1 MAASSAPGGSRR
13 SEADV
18 TGFTASPQL
27 ARALQQIVVDL
38 VELHLQGKQAHWNV
52 VGHNFRDLHL
62 QLDQV
67 VDDARE
73 SADTIAERM
82 RALEAWPDG
91 RSDTVGATTTLPAF
105 PQGEQSVSAV
115 VDLVTARLRATVDTL
130 RTLHDQV
137 DNEDPSTADLLHA
150 IIDSLEK
157 HAWMVSAENRSV

>member
-1 MAASSAPGGSRR
+1 MPASAGGSRR
-13 SEADV
+13 SETDAA
-18 TGFTASPQL
+18 GLTASPQF
-27 ARALQQIVVDL
+27 AQALQQIVVDL

-62 QLDQV
+62 QLDQI

-82 RALEAWPDG
+82 RALATVPDG
-91 RSDTVGATTTLPAF
+91 RSDTVAATTTLPAF
-105 PQGEQSVSAV
+105 PAGEVNVSAV
-115 VDLVTARLRATVDTL
+115 VDLVTTRLRTTVDTL
-130 RTLHDQV
+130 RTHHDQI

>member
-1 MAASSAPGGSRR
+1 MVRCGRTRRVAGSRGGR
-13 SEADV
+13 SRPRFLRRLRLGTDGRSG
-18 TGFTASPQL
+18 T
-27 ARALQQIVVDL
+27 L
-38 VELHLQGKQAHWNV
+38 VELQLQGKQAHWNV

-62 QLDQV
+62 QLDEI

-73 SADTIAERM
+73 AADTIAERM
-82 RALEAWPDG
+82 RALATFPDG
-91 RSDTVGATTTLPAF
+91 RSDSVAATTTLPAF
-105 PQGEQSVSAV
+105 PEGEQNVSTV

-137 DNEDPSTADLLHA
+137 DSEDPSTADLLHA

>member
-1 MAASSAPGGSRR
+1 MAASGGSRR
-13 SEADV
+13 SESDV
-18 TGFTASPQL
+18 AAFTASPQL
-27 ARALQQIVVDL
+27 AQALQQIVVDL

-62 QLDQV
+62 QLDQI

-82 RALEAWPDG
+82 RALAAIPDG
-91 RSDTVGATTTLPAF
+91 RSETVAATTTLPAF
-105 PQGEQSVSAV
+105 PAGEASVSAV
-115 VDLVTARLRATVDTL
+115 VDLITARLRATADTL

-137 DNEDPSTADLLHA
+137 DSEDPATADLLHA

-157 HAWMVSAENRSV
+157 HAWMVSAENRSA